1 MATLYFHLQ
10 QKKHLTNQPNK
21 SEEIL
26 ELFAKDPDK
35 GMELMFR
42 TYFGLVSSIVY
53 RVLNDSALAE
63 DISQEVFL
71 SVWKNRETIKIN
83 SSLKSYLATAARNK
97 ALNYIRDN
105 KVKFAGGD
113 EMPEVPD
120 MTPGVEKEIAGQ
132 ALKKRVTQLI
142 DLLPER
148 CRHTFVLSRFE
159 NLTYKQI
166 AVEMGISEK
175 TVENQISKALAFLRT
190 GLASFLDEK

>member
-1 MATLYFHLQ
+1 M
-10 QKKHLTNQPNK
+10 TNQPNK

-35 GMELMFR
+35 GMEMMFR

-71 SVWKNRETIKIN
+71 SVWKNRETIKIT

-120 MTPGVEKEIAGQ
+120 MTPGVEKEIAGK